1 MADFVDVDALQRQ
14 LTERIEALDKQRKEQ
29 AEAFNREVAERETLA
44 SAERQQRVA
53 EVEAAN
59 RRHAEKEAATKSA
72 EELRSQAAKKAQIAL
87 ENSLAAA
94 EEARRLQEVKLAWL
108 VGEINKQEF
117 IEEQHSKAMQSA
129 PVVVAEQSATAINVE
144 HPVAPDNLGNAVQ
157 GTDGN
162 TPSTD
167 LMSDHLKMILRQAQ
181 RSY

>member
-29 AEAFNREVAERETLA
+29 AETFNREVAERETLA
-44 SAERQQRVA
+44 SAERQQRIA

-117 IEEQHSKAMQSA
+117 IEEQHHLAMQSA
-129 PVVVAEQSATAINVE
+129 PVAVAEQPATEINVE
-144 HPVAPDNLGNAVQ
+144 HPSAPDNLGNAVQ
-157 GTDGN
+157 GTTGDTQGE
-162 TPSTD
+162 
-167 LMSDHLKMILRQAQ
+167 LMSDHLKHILRQAT